1 MHRTWRTTPGI
12 ATGAR
17 ATGLADCEDGAWCE
31 FCAAPKPQRTYHCR
45 ICNACVYRRDH
56 HCDSLD
62 NCIGIGNHG
71 IFVLLLTLQVFASS
85 YYMWLYHQSNHL
97 TLRPSSSGLHVF
109 GWARQILAACLYGLA
124 LSDVVYVGRLL
135 IWQWAYLYHD
145 VTTLEHLRVVAAAR
159 SATNAGEPTSERPG
173 LREVYNTLMEL
184 KSLPAL
190 PPPSSQ
196 PAEGGAKLLLL
207 VKAYGDDI
215 IGLLGF
221 LRRASLSSIRKGP
234 CDVCT
239 RLRTS
244 TGVACGVLFFGC
256 KRARSE

>member
-1 MHRTWRTTPGI
+1 M
-12 ATGAR
+12 
-17 ATGLADCEDGAWCE
+17 
-31 FCAAPKPQRTYHCR
+31 
-45 ICNACVYRRDH
+45 
-56 HCDSLD
+56 D